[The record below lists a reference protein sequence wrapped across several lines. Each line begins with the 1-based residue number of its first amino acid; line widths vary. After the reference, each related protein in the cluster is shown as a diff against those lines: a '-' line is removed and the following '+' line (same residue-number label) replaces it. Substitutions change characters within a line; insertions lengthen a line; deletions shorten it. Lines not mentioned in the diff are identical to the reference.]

1 MRERRDEV
9 HWTERPRLPVGP
21 GRALPKGLEKNDYE
35 LFDYQERAVDALAKW
50 FEGEQRAGVLCLPT
64 GAGKTRTAVD
74 FALKH
79 AFDRKNQVL
88 WLCHRN
94 ELMNQAIEVFASRS
108 HLAPHPFSIGRFGA
122 TGETTRTKDF
132 AGIFVAMIPSL
143 QNENSFQQLWSRI
156 QNVKLVIVDECHHG
170 AARTW
175 IKLIHRLREQNPELK
190 ILGLS
195 ATPRRGN
202 DREQLIFWKLFE
214 GVIYEERVLKLIEQR
229 YLAKPELTPVRT
241 DTRVQLSASEFK
253 DYERFGELPESV
265 INRIAADEAR
275 NELAVRTFL
284 KSKEKW
290 GQTLI
295 FVARVEQA
303 RRMAARLNA
312 ENVNAAYVSGE
323 DGYEER
329 KRIFQDFK
337 LGRIQVIV
345 NVLVASE
352 GTDLP
357 GVETV
362 FLVRPTRSQTLF
374 QQMVGRGMRGP
385 KVGGSDYCR
394 IVSFQ
399 DEIVDMVEN
408 KLTHH
413 FAGEAAESWE
423 AAQLIEL
430 QLLEGVEEEE
440 GERSKKRESDKER
453 DGDESSER
461 EELAQKIREKLI
473 ELGFDWDADR
483 TELQGWWSLPL
494 ESRGVVGRR
503 AYALPIFEGDE
514 ELNAQVERLAAA
526 IIASSEES
534 VPMIVANWV
543 KPPLVRRFWRR
554 ANQIAIAPI
563 YRTIESAADLEDFAE
578 EWSSWGDEDKQESN
592 GSATAPSAPVPQP
605 SETQVDFFRDLVER
619 SALAH
624 YLELDRIGS
633 EAVLE
638 GWWTLPIAPPG
649 SPPVRQYALP
659 IFHGDSELHGRLT
672 ELSEQIESGTSK
684 SGRRAP
690 KSRWIQQWVVNC
702 FWNLA
707 HKRLAPPRFRKID
720 EVDISLLEHRL
731 DSWLRE
737 DDFYTFAERRLAS
750 LHERGLKRFVQE
762 CQERGTSGR
771 EFLSIS
777 NQKISDAEAN
787 LLGLMTTLRGR
798 EWSRKY
804 AKQRARGA
812 WRTLH
817 REYPNEMAAAIDE
830 LAEEYMREKL
840 IEREA
845 ADSPGEE

>member
-1 MRERRDEV
+1 MRERRAEV

-241 DTRVQLSASEFK
+241 YTRVQLSASEFK

-284 KSKEKW
+284 ESKEEW

-303 RRMAARLNA
+303 KWMAARLNA

-423 AAQLIEL
+423 AAQLMEL
-430 QLLEGVEEEE
+430 QLPEGVEEEE
-440 GERSKKRESDKER
+440 GERSKKRERDKER

-534 VPMIVANWV
+534 VPTIVANWV
-543 KPPLVRRFWRR
+543 NARLVRRFWRR
-554 ANQIAIAPI
+554 AHQIAIAPI
-563 YRTIESAADLEDFAE
+563 YRTIENAADLEDFAE
-578 EWSSWGDEDKQESN
+578 EWSSWGDESGLEI
-592 GSATAPSAPVPQP
+592 AAEPSPEQI
-605 SETQVDFFRDLVER
+605 EFFRDLAER
-619 SALAH
+619 NPVAK
-624 YLELDRIGS
+624 YLRIDEFSS
-633 EAVLE
+633 ESPML
-638 GWWTLPIAPPG
+638 GWWTIPSPSG
-649 SPPVRQYALP
+649 SAGSSSLYALP
-659 IFHGDSELHGRLT
+659 IFHVD
-672 ELSEQIESGTSK
+672 
-684 SGRRAP
+684 
-690 KSRWIQQWVVNC
+690 
-702 FWNLA
+702 
-707 HKRLAPPRFRKID
+707 KRLHARIAEISD
-720 EVDISLLEHRL
+720 EI
-731 DSWLRE
+731 
-737 DDFYTFAERRLAS
+737 FALAS
-750 LHERGLKRFVQE
+750 SEETDNENLIRRVRIKSLIDNSFVNFFIQAACLHKVPPEYEVFDIDRVDKFESALVTFVEDLRFQSFIQKQLERNAAKTRAEVTSLGQGDDALSLFRE
-762 CQERGTSGR
+762 ERVIPFIRTSEGALLYQLYEAIVSEDQFGNFLRR
-771 EFLSIS
+771 E
-777 NQKISDAEAN
+777 
-787 LLGLMTTLRGR
+787 LRLF
-798 EWSRKY
+798 
-804 AKQRARGA
+804 RAMVR
-812 WRTLH
+812 RH
-817 REYPNEMAAAIDE
+817 REKKIM
-830 LAEEYMREKL
+830 EEVMSALEKRHRE
-840 IEREA
+840 RHF
-845 ADSPGEE
+845 